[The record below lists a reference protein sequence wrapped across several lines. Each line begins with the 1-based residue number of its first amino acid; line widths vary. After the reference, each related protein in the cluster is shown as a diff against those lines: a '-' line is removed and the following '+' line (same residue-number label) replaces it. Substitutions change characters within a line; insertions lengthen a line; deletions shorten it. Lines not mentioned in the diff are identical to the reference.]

1 MTPYITRKNSKKN
14 RNKNIKAVPSKE
26 DVTALKSLLYKS
38 GSRGYASAVLDF
50 PNVENTL
57 PLLPATDI
65 YFAIQE
71 IGLKDAIDIVAIASP
86 EQFQAFFDLDIWIG
100 DRIDLERGLTWLAV
114 LCNLSTGPFHRIVKE
129 LDPELVGA
137 FIAQSSRIVDIS
149 LEDEP
154 DEFIEGP
161 WRSPDSFYAV
171 FPLDEEKIEEY
182 RVTCSFLDKLYS
194 VNLTLGKRAL
204 MIARWEPLAE
214 LEETSYRWAS
224 GRLQDLGFADYYEAL
239 QLYAPLNLSKL
250 SIEEGQPDP
259 PPVGHEDAPSLA
271 VQKIMNPE
279 TPAADFFGACMDPIK
294 DPKEKVRLGHGL
306 ARVANRLLAADLVES
321 PDLAKAQEY
330 AQMTRRYISL
340 GLEYV
345 CKGDPKLGPNAFGNL
360 TMMRLFRVGYTL
372 THNLSKLVNTLRQQG
387 RLSLAPHGTT
397 LLDCP
402 WDELAVA
409 LSQRKPELSRK
420 FDSPPDEGT
429 RSFANSTDIRHAASL
444 VEDLAMQWP
453 LLFDTM
459 GISPAL
465 LTQEGLTDT
474 SPNDPASVTLG
485 DIFRTAFINYLCGLG
500 LKAVPLSKGSLEQA
514 LDKLQDLDSTDGKS
528 SKLINTA
535 IEAITETAKANR
547 RPLPPRL
554 HRILEH
560 WIDPLRNKPDKPM
573 TMEGLTELVLT
584 KRS

>member
-1 MTPYITRKNSKKN
+1 MTPYITRKNSNKN
-14 RNKNIKAVPSKE
+14 INKNIKAVPSDE
-26 DVTALKSLLYKS
+26 DVTALKNLLYKA
-38 GSRGYASAVLDF
+38 GSRGYASAVMDF

-57 PLLPATDI
+57 PLLPATDV

-71 IGLKDAIDIVAIASP
+71 IGFKDAIDIVAISSP
-86 EQFQAFFDLDIWIG
+86 EQVQAFFDLDIWIG
-100 DRIDLERGLTWLAV
+100 DRIDLRRGLSWLAV
-114 LCNLSTGPFHRIVKE
+114 LCQLSTGPFHRIVKE

-171 FPLDEEKIEEY
+171 FPLDEERIEEY
-182 RVTCSFLDKLYS
+182 RVTSSFLEKLYS

-204 MIARWEPLAE
+204 MVARWEPLAE

-239 QLYAPLNLSKL
+239 RLYAPVDLSKL
-250 SIEEGQPDP
+250 SLEEGQPDP
-259 PPVGHEDAPSLA
+259 PPVENEDAPSIA
-271 VQKIMNPE
+271 VQKIMAQE
-279 TPAADFFGACMDPIK
+279 TPATDFFGACLDPIK
-294 DPKEKVRLGHGL
+294 DPKEMERLSHGM

-321 PDLAKAQEY
+321 PDLAKVQQY
-330 AQMTRRYISL
+330 ARMTRRYISL

-345 CKGDPKLGPNAFGNL
+345 CRGDPELGAKAFGNL

-372 THNLSKLVNTLRQQG
+372 TYNLSKLVNTLRQEG

-402 WDELAVA
+402 WDELVVA
-409 LSQRKPELSRK
+409 LSQRKPELSRR
-420 FDSPPDEGT
+420 FDTPPSEGT
-429 RSFANSTDIRHAASL
+429 RPFENSGDIRHAASL

-453 LLFDTM
+453 LLFDIM
-459 GISPAL
+459 GTSPSL
-465 LTQEGLTDT
+465 LTQEGLAEA
-474 SPNDPASVTLG
+474 SPSEPASVTLG
-485 DIFRTAFINYLCGLG
+485 DIFRTAFINYLCGMSLNP
-500 LKAVPLSKGSLEQA
+500 APISEDSLEQA
-514 LDKLQDLDSTDGKS
+514 LDNLRNLDSTDGES
-528 SKLINTA
+528 SKLISIAT
-535 IEAITETAKANR
+535 EAVTETAKANR

-554 HRILEH
+554 HRIIEH
-560 WIDPLRNKPDKPM
+560 WIEPLRNKKDEPI
-573 TMEGLTELVLT
+573 TLEALAELILT
-584 KRS
+584 KRA